1 MANRCNYKNDVIF
14 LGYSHIKTIYDL
26 YASIMPFINEILNL
40 ITLTIT
46 KPYYNFEI
54 YSHHPK
60 TMNEDILKGIID
72 MLAITGIVANAVKYS
87 KLYTMNMGVVKG
99 SLYALFTFLIP
110 NLFMHNILNIT
121 KSHFVQFII
130 GIIFIY
136 LLDVSV
142 NYLSCMYIKYY
153 ENFKKKNN

>member
-1 MANRCNYKNDVIF
+1 MKNGCDYKDDVIF
-14 LGYSHIKTIYDL
+14 LGYKHIKTKYDIYAAL
-26 YASIMPFINEILNL
+26 MPFINEILNL

-54 YSHHPK
+54 YPHHPK
-60 TMNEDILKGIID
+60 TMNQDMLKSIID
-72 MLAITGIVANAVKYS
+72 MLAITGIVANAAKYS
-87 KLYTMNMGVVKG
+87 KLYSMNMGFVKG

-121 KSHFVQFII
+121 KSHLGQFII

-136 LLDVSV
+136 LLDLSV
-142 NYLSCMYIKYY
+142 NYLSCSYIKYY
-153 ENFKKKNN
+153 ENFKNN